1 MKTWQDEKLW
11 EESNHLKCS
20 FTMLVSV
27 KILTIKKNFNFFHA
41 KRQISYDYSIFSGKS
56 YSLYD

>member
-1 MKTWQDEKLW
+1 
-11 EESNHLKCS
+11 
-20 FTMLVSV
+20 MLVSV

-41 KRQISYDYSIFSGKS
+41 KRQISYDYSILSGKS